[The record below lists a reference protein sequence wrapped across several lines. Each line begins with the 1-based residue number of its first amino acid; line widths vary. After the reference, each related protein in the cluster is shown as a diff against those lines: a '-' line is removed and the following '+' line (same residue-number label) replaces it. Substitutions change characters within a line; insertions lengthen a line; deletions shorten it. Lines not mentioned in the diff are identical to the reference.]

1 MFMKKNLSLGV
12 LAAGFVSAVQ
22 IASATEVQYTYTGE
36 TGGGEVLGIHTSDYN
51 GYALVGEFIMTSS
64 TPGFT
69 TPLLTYCTDVDTFL
83 STTYNYTP
91 TPITATTPTGVSPT
105 WTSGGIQNAA
115 TLWYNDKA
123 AASAG
128 GALSTA
134 GLQLAIWE
142 LLYNNITGGYS
153 FTSQNNNGF
162 YITSTDSTTLAVENY
177 AANLLGGLGSL
188 SAAQNVEWMAPTMAN
203 GSIGGSQGLL
213 YQTVGS
219 TDLTAPDSTS
229 SLALFGL
236 AVIALGAVSRKLCC
250 TKG

>member
-1 MFMKKNLSLGV
+1 MKKILSLGF
-12 LAAGFVSAVQ
+12 LAAGLASTVHT
-22 IASATEVQYTYTGE
+22 ASAAEVQYTYTGE
-36 TGGGEVLGIHTSDYN
+36 TGGGEILGIHTSDYN
-51 GYALVGEFIMTSS
+51 GYALVGEFIMTST

-69 TPLLTYCTDVDTFL
+69 TPLLTYCTDVGAFL

-91 TPITATTPTGVSPT
+91 TPITPSSPTGVNPA
-105 WTSGGIQNAA
+105 WISGGIQNAA
-115 TLWYNDKA
+115 KLWYNDKA
-123 AASAG
+123 AATAG

-134 GLQLAIWE
+134 GLQLALWE

-177 AANLLGGLGSL
+177 AANLLGNLGNL
-188 SAAQNVEWMAPTMAN
+188 SAPQNVEWMAPTMAN

-213 YQTVGS
+213 YQTVGT

-229 SLALFGL
+229 TLALFGL
-236 AVIALGAVSRKLCC
+236 VVVALGAASRRFCC
-250 TKG
+250 AKA